1 VARRKVREQ
10 KSKVY
15 GTKQVLTQL
24 NRAAHAEEHQTATH
38 GSPGGTTT
46 TGVLKWGDVADSS
59 SKRA

>member
-1 VARRKVREQ
+1 VARRKVREA

-24 NRAAHAEEHQTATH
+24 NHSAHNEAHQNATH

-46 TGVLKWGDVADSS
+46 TGVLKWGETSQS
-59 SKRA
+59 TT

>member
-1 VARRKVREQ
+1 MARRKVREQ

-24 NRAAHAEEHQTATH
+24 NRAAHQEEHQNATH

-46 TGVLKWGDVADSS
+46 TSILKWQGSAT
-59 SKRA
+59 

>member
-1 VARRKVREQ
+1 MARRKIREQ
-10 KSKVY
+10 KSKIQ

-46 TGVLKWGDVADSS
+46 TSVLKWQGSAG
-59 SKRA
+59 

>member
-1 VARRKVREQ
+1 MARRKIREQ
-10 KSKVY
+10 KSKIQ

-46 TGVLKWGDVADSS
+46 IGVLKWGDTGSTKS
-59 SKRA
+59 TP